1 MTIIKMRI
9 FKVKLLFYSPCEVKC
24 MLQNEVS
31 TDRQEI
37 RVIWWTREIHQTTRT
52 PDWREIGWFDEP
64 TRNPLIK
71 TIKQQEIQ
79 RQDPRFDRRRWQDPR
94 FDRREIGWFD
104 DLMEWEKGRVRW
116 EWATRDKERE
126 KITKILNASATLTV
140 HICTVIVA
148 IVHLCTILHPL
159 KWVFFFVKICKM
171 KGFLHFAST
180 STVTVVRAFNILI
193 FFDSVGS
200 VRERGSE
207 WGNNKKL

>member
-1 MTIIKMRI
+1 MTIIKMHI

-126 KITKILNASATLTV
+126 KITKILNRVYMHGYCNNYAFMHNFTATDV
-140 HICTVIVA
+140 SVI
-148 IVHLCTILHPL
+148 L
-159 KWVFFFVKICKM
+159 VKMCKM
-171 KGFLHFAST
+171 KDFLHF
-180 STVTVVRAFNILI
+180 VRFCIHWCGCSYTMPNNAYQSPLHFEVAFK
-193 FFDSVGS
+193 V
-200 VRERGSE
+200 
-207 WGNNKKL
+207 